1 MTSAPTGSTAA
12 LGLSRTAG
20 SLTLFAIFTNN
31 LDDEIN
37 NVDLGVIASACLY

>member
-1 MTSAPTGSTAA
+1 MTSAPTGLTAA

-37 NVDLGVIASACLY
+37 NVDIGVTASDCHY